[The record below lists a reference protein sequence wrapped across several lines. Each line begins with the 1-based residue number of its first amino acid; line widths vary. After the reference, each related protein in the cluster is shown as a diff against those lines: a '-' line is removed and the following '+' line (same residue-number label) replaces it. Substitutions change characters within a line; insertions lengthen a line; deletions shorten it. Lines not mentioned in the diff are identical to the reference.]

1 MLSRFITISIAAL
14 LLAAPGAASA
24 DVRGDLGR
32 LADSYDALGQV
43 DSAEKIRTAVAGFSD
58 QELQDGFGS
67 VQSRLADITNGNLQ
81 IAAARGSAQS
91 SPALES
97 ARSAGLPQPM
107 FSANCPESMEKS
119 FDDLFAAR
127 IVLTVAKGVWAALSR
142 ACDEV
147 IVAIG
152 VGGNLS
158 LPCIIADEVLFAAEE
173 TFEFIDRCNDDI
185 AGARADAVFARTEHI
200 HDDLADHDAD
210 IKAELAT
217 IQTQLVALQGGL
229 DLLLKTQL
237 EEALHLLGGTRMGVT
252 YTDRLAETCTAAQ
265 EAIDDA
271 VALGYQI
278 NPAVQALHDAGAAL
292 IPTDPKKAYD
302 MCRLS
307 YKKATQG
314 SNRQ

>member
-1 MLSRFITISIAAL
+1 MRFSIAAL
-14 LLAAPGAASA
+14 LLAVPAGAFA
-24 DVRGDLGR
+24 DARSQLGQ
-32 LADSYDALGQV
+32 LADSYVALGQTESARQLQTTV
-43 DSAEKIRTAVAGFSD
+43 DGLSDAELEATFGPVAD
-58 QELQDGFGS
+58 QLA
-67 VQSRLADITNGNLQ
+67 RLIDLNTQ
-81 IAAARGSAQS
+81 IALSREAEQS
-91 SPALES
+91 SPVLEGP
-97 ARSAGLPQPM
+97 RSPGFPQPM

-158 LPCIIADEVLFAAEE
+158 IPCIIADEILFAAEE

-210 IKAELAT
+210 IKAELA
-217 IQTQLVALQGGL
+217 IVQTQLVALQGDL
-229 DLLLKTQL
+229 ALLLKTQL
-237 EEALHLLGGTRMGVT
+237 EEALHLLGGARMGVT
-252 YTDRLAETCTAAQ
+252 YTDRLAETCAAAQ

-271 VALGYQI
+271 LGLGYQV
-278 NPAVQALHDAGAAL
+278 NPAIQALHDAGVTL

-302 MCRLS
+302 LCRQS
-307 YKKATQG
+307 YKNATRG
-314 SNRQ
+314 STRQ